1 MKNFEQKKSLNYK
14 SKDEY
19 KNQLDKI
26 YEINLHGKFTV
37 IVHRSFVR
45 LHIRPTTYINPC
57 YLYDLSS
64 RCDSEMVLHS
74 NLIDNYYLDENRK
87 EKKRK
92 SIHRKMRKLI
102 TQYKKSIKENKTSTF
117 IIHAFT
123 TQKQNN
129 YYKIPPVITEQEHSH
144 YGFFVFL
151 FVISIIILGFIL
163 WYVFIKLSQSP
174 KSTIRPLSDDCD
186 SDGGNDND
194 QYCRSSQTNRSVD
207 SLCFDDDNDVNNL
220 ERKLSD
226 NMTFNNI
233 RNHHEMINHKN
244 LQILIQNLQQ
254 SDFESID
261 SSTIGEILSDLIQ
274 HEVNVANVNPN
285 LEPSTDLLKF
295 LSNTSEI
302 FRIIRTII
310 TKKYSCQSLNPT
322 YFLQYQYLIDILHSS
337 EFILEYLHQYYS
349 HEKIFLIEI
358 LTHLYQILSLM
369 NNNSSKCQY
378 ICQYLF
384 DILQKLNRK
393 QSSYS

>member
-19 KNQLDKI
+19 TNQLDKI

-186 SDGGNDND
+186 SDGSNDND
-194 QYCRSSQTNRSVD
+194 QY
-207 SLCFDDDNDVNNL
+207 
-220 ERKLSD
+220 
-226 NMTFNNI
+226 
-233 RNHHEMINHKN
+233 
-244 LQILIQNLQQ
+244 
-254 SDFESID
+254 FESID

-378 ICQYLF
+378 ICQYLC